1 MVYAPRPART
11 PPAGAP
17 EIWMD
22 NETPAHGRRNVLVW
36 QDLTFHQCS
45 MTDAIKRMDFR
56 FRGHVGCGIRVV
68 SR

>member
-1 MVYAPRPART
+1 
-11 PPAGAP
+11 
-17 EIWMD
+17 MD